1 MYMDKMNLIPPHDTN
16 AEIAV
21 LGSFMIDPQAPFKIA
36 DQLTA
41 DDFYHHNH
49 KVIYES
55 VLDLFESHNPIDIIS
70 VSNRLNEK
78 KMLETIGGM
87 SALTTFVNSVPTAS
101 NISHYAEI
109 IRKKRILRDMI
120 EASHHINQLGFSD
133 DKDVDVLLDE
143 AEKKIFS
150 ISQSSLKQQ
159 FTPIKS
165 ALEEAFDRIDRLH
178 KNKGE
183 LRGVSTGFKHLDMK
197 LSGFQQSD
205 LIILACRP
213 SLGKTSLALNIARH
227 AALEQNV
234 PVGIFS
240 LEMSTQ
246 QLTDR
251 MLASEAFV
259 DLWRLRNGR
268 LSDEEFPRLRDA
280 MAKLSQAPLF
290 IDDEPALNIIQ
301 MRAKARR
308 LQAERGL
315 GMIIVDY
322 LQLMV
327 PRTQIDSMVQQVTEI
342 SRSLKQLARELN
354 VPVLALSQL
363 SRAVEQRHPPIPRL
377 SDLRESGSLEQD
389 ADVVMFIYREDRY
402 KENSGRKNQADI
414 LIEKHRNGPTG
425 KVTLYFDPEKVMFS
439 TLEDLEDY
447 K

>member
-1 MYMDKMNLIPPHDTN
+1 MEKDNILIPPHDTN

-21 LGSFMIDPQAPFKIA
+21 LGSFMLDPQAPFKIA
-36 DQLTA
+36 DEISSE
-41 DDFYHHNH
+41 DFYHQTH
-49 KVIYES
+49 KMVLEVI
-55 VLDLFESHNPIDIIS
+55 LDLFAHHQPIDIVS
-70 VSNRLNEK
+70 VSNRLNERK
-78 KMLETIGGM
+78 QLEVVGGM
-87 SALTTFVNSVPTAS
+87 TALTTFINSVPTAA

-109 IRKKRILRDMI
+109 VRKKRILRDMI
-120 EASHHINQLGFSD
+120 QASQHINQLGYGEV
-133 DKDVDVLLDE
+133 KDVDALLDE
-143 AEKKIFS
+143 AERKIFS
-150 ISQSSLKQQ
+150 ISKTSLKQQ
-159 FTPIKS
+159 FIPIRS
-165 ALEEAFDRIDRLH
+165 ALEEAFERIDRLH

-183 LRGVSTGFKHLDMK
+183 LRGIATGFKHLDLK
-197 LSGFQQSD
+197 LSGMQQSD

-213 SLGKTSLALNIARH
+213 SLGKTSFALNVARH
-227 AALEQNV
+227 AALEQHI

-259 DLWRLRNGR
+259 DMWRLRNGR
-268 LSDEEFPRLRDA
+268 LSDDEFPRLRDA
-280 MAKLSQAPLF
+280 MARLSQAPLF
-290 IDDEPALNIIQ
+290 IDDEPAINIIQ

-308 LQAERGL
+308 LQAEHGL
-315 GMIIVDY
+315 GLIIVDY
-322 LQLMV
+322 LQLMI
-327 PRTQIDSMVQQVTEI
+327 PRTQTDNMVQQVTEI

-354 VPVLALSQL
+354 IPILALSQL

-402 KENSGRKNQADI
+402 KENSGRPNQADI

-425 KVTLYFDPEKVMFS
+425 KVTLYFDPEKVTFS
-439 TLEDLEDY
+439 TLEALEDY

>member
-1 MYMDKMNLIPPHDTN
+1 MYMDKVNLIPPHDTN
-16 AEIAV
+16 AEVAV

-36 DQLTA
+36 DQLTT

-55 VLDLFESHNPIDIIS
+55 VLDLFERHNPIDIVS

-78 KMLETIGGM
+78 KMLETVGGM
-87 SALTTFVNSVPTAS
+87 SALTSFVNSVPTAS
-101 NISHYAEI
+101 NISHYADI

-120 EASHHINQLGFSD
+120 EASHYINQLGFSD
-133 DKDVDVLLDE
+133 AGDVDILLDE

-150 ISQSSLKQQ
+150 IAQSSLKQQ

-165 ALEEAFDRIDRLH
+165 ALEEAFNRIDRLH

-183 LRGVSTGFKHLDMK
+183 LRGVGTGFKHLDMK

-246 QLTDR
+246 QLIDR

-280 MAKLSQAPLF
+280 MARLSQAPLF

-315 GMIIVDY
+315 GLIIVDY

-425 KVTLYFDPEKVMFS
+425 KITLYFDQEKVMFS